1 MGYEKDSGEKE
12 STTIQE
18 KSWQD
23 SSGNDSGTTNNPNN
37 NGGFTDNS
45 QSAKEALQLQKMAE
59 SSSEYIQ
66 LKKWADNIGG
76 GGDPTPNDNPIQKKE
91 NKTGLPDK
99 LKAGM
104 ENNSGMPLDDVKVH
118 RNSEK
123 PAQLQAHAYAQGT
136 DIHLGP
142 GQEKH
147 LPHELGH
154 VVQQKQGIVKPT
166 TQQNGAAINDDKG
179 LEKNADTL
187 GAKALQPT
195 AQLKAKD
202 TGSNN
207 SISNL
212 SQVIQQWQMEDKEKM
227 NNTSIQRKVVQRN
240 EDDDTQD
247 AASETR
253 EDEELVCE
261 GSEEGNYSE
270 SPQQSDTEG
279 TEESPYVMEEMYL
292 FSYNGETYAMFENE
306 YQSFVDSKI
315 SELNRAEILQM
326 RLSVGATRSIWNH
339 FKEIN
344 DDQYIVSWLVELTR
358 GADLPAESFI
368 TNAEAAFNS
377 VESALNSRSLSQITN
392 SIESAEPI
400 INNAIDTMSNY
411 RDTMIEGAGNWIR
424 GLGVTSTTSFAI
436 AAVAGGAVLGPVMVS
451 YAGGSTV
458 IGGVYTGAIMG
469 GGTGLVSSSANELGE
484 AIAGTQ
490 DDEWLSDI
498 LYNTVRG
505 MATGAVTGAIIGKLT
520 PYMQSLS
527 GNLASRVLP
536 DIASR
541 VVSEV
546 AEEALAAAI
555 ELSLKGSANRFFMTC
570 IQQAWDEIAYA
581 IAGGDEAPTMERFID
596 KLVQTTLAGGLVPV
610 LLASGPILSA
620 FGPITAG
627 AVAGMTNDSEE

>member
-1 MGYEKDSGEKE
+1 M
-12 STTIQE
+12 
-18 KSWQD
+18 
-23 SSGNDSGTTNNPNN
+23 
-37 NGGFTDNS
+37 
-45 QSAKEALQLQKMAE
+45 
-59 SSSEYIQ
+59 
-66 LKKWADNIGG
+66 
-76 GGDPTPNDNPIQKKE
+76 
-91 NKTGLPDK
+91 
-99 LKAGM
+99 
-104 ENNSGMPLDDVKVH
+104 
-118 RNSEK
+118 
-123 PAQLQAHAYAQGT
+123 
-136 DIHLGP
+136 
-142 GQEKH
+142 
-147 LPHELGH
+147 
-154 VVQQKQGIVKPT
+154 
-166 TQQNGAAINDDKG
+166 
-179 LEKNADTL
+179 
-187 GAKALQPT
+187 
-195 AQLKAKD
+195 
-202 TGSNN
+202 
-207 SISNL
+207 
-212 SQVIQQWQMEDKEKM
+212 
-227 NNTSIQRKVVQRN
+227 
-240 EDDDTQD
+240 
-247 AASETR
+247 
-253 EDEELVCE
+253 CE

>member
-227 NNTSIQRKVVQRN
+227 NNTSIQRKVVQKEEDMESLPEDCSTEEDTYDQDNPPN
-240 EDDDTQD
+240 ESEVDLDQDELNESEVDLGEEENEEFEKKRSILSQLANNTAVNKFEFNFKVPGAYGDDFNVKGFIKMDLGTMSVLE
-247 AASETR
+247 SELHIYFEGKAFDGIE
-253 EDEELVCE
+253 EDNP
-261 GSEEGNYSE
+261 EEGVKKD
-270 SPQQSDTEG
+270 PDFK
-279 TEESPYVMEEMYL
+279 PL
-292 FSYNGETYAMFENE
+292 
-306 YQSFVDSKI
+306 DIKI
-315 SELNRAEILQM
+315 SNKGDGFNLENIGFSLGFFSLNINPAKPSIAFNGFGLGLEATFDHANDKVVLKPSLDVLGALFGDQLEKEVEKWQKSLGENIKAKVTATLPFEATYEIPLKTPLSY
-326 RLSVGATRSIWNH
+326 RLENANFKPKFGIEIMADVGGGVGVDVGASASIETDYAEG
-339 FKEIN
+339 KEGDEFTTTTGN
-344 DDQYIVSWLVELTR
+344 VEAHLKVIIFGQKFGPETQ
-358 GADLPAESFI
+358 AEVKQ
-368 TNAEAAFNS
+368 TGTLWES
-377 VESALNSRSLSQITN
+377 VEMQK
-392 SIESAEPI
+392 
-400 INNAIDTMSNY
+400 
-411 RDTMIEGAGNWIR
+411 
-424 GLGVTSTTSFAI
+424 
-436 AAVAGGAVLGPVMVS
+436 GP
-451 YAGGSTV
+451 TC
-458 IGGVYTGAIMG
+458 
-469 GGTGLVSSSANELGE
+469 
-484 AIAGTQ
+484 
-490 DDEWLSDI
+490 
-498 LYNTVRG
+498 
-505 MATGAVTGAIIGKLT
+505 
-520 PYMQSLS
+520 
-527 GNLASRVLP
+527 
-536 DIASR
+536 
-541 VVSEV
+541 
-546 AEEALAAAI
+546 
-555 ELSLKGSANRFFMTC
+555 FMC
-570 IQQAWDEIAYA
+570 
-581 IAGGDEAPTMERFID
+581 
-596 KLVQTTLAGGLVPV
+596 
-610 LLASGPILSA
+610 
-620 FGPITAG
+620 
-627 AVAGMTNDSEE
+627 

>member
-123 PAQLQAHAYAQGT
+123 PAQLNAHAYAQGT

-179 LEKNADTL
+179 LEKNADIL

-202 TGSNN
+202 TGPNN

-212 SQVIQQWQMEDKEKM
+212 SQVIQQWQMEDKAKM
-227 NNTSIQRKVVQRN
+227 NNNSIQRKVVQLMRN
-240 EDDDTQD
+240 DTVHQLEDDGSDNDTTEVKPQETAETTADATGD
-247 AASETR
+247 AANTADNVSTTA
-253 EDEELVCE
+253 DSLGADGVADT
-261 GSEEGNYSE
+261 SADIAAKLSSAE
-270 SPQQSDTEG
+270 SKIRSVIPFLPSSVEWTTPDG
-279 TEESPYVMEEMYL
+279 KAFDP
-292 FSYNGETYAMFENE
+292 NGEPSGMVKAKWVDMSLVKDKEFVNKNIGPFGPFPVGNLFDIELGGNLTATLNE
-306 YQSFVDSKI
+306 LKAGHIEVC
-315 SELNRAEILQM
+315 LNFDDESLQANGQ
-326 RLSVGATRSIWNH
+326 LGASVGYLGSIYGDISKPIDILPGILRLEPGVKSTFSFQPAGGGIQPSANWSMDLAKSATVKADGKIPKTNVERKTKVEAYGKLIVFGDPLLDYTGTIYESDWAATKLNLPN
-339 FKEIN
+339 N
-344 DDQYIVSWLVELTR
+344 DIPFALILSNDPNQV
-358 GADLPAESFI
+358 P
-368 TNAEAAFNS
+368 S
-377 VESALNSRSLSQITN
+377 VE
-392 SIESAEPI
+392 
-400 INNAIDTMSNY
+400 
-411 RDTMIEGAGNWIR
+411 
-424 GLGVTSTTSFAI
+424 
-436 AAVAGGAVLGPVMVS
+436 
-451 YAGGSTV
+451 
-458 IGGVYTGAIMG
+458 MG
-469 GGTGLVSSSANELGE
+469 
-484 AIAGTQ
+484 
-490 DDEWLSDI
+490 
-498 LYNTVRG
+498 
-505 MATGAVTGAIIGKLT
+505 
-520 PYMQSLS
+520 
-527 GNLASRVLP
+527 
-536 DIASR
+536 DIAFDLD
-541 VVSEV
+541 VVDKIRDFFKSKRKEARKEKRLKD
-546 AEEALAAAI
+546 AEKQAEQKGKDH
-555 ELSLKGSANRFFMTC
+555 EL
-570 IQQAWDEIAYA
+570 E
-581 IAGGDEAPTMERFID
+581 
-596 KLVQTTLAGGLVPV
+596 
-610 LLASGPILSA
+610 
-620 FGPITAG
+620 
-627 AVAGMTNDSEE
+627 

>member
-240 EDDDTQD
+240 EYDDTQD

-253 EDEELVCE
+253 KDEELVCE

>member
-240 EDDDTQD
+240 EYDDTQD